1 MSRKYLCPQQS
12 VDMVRQLLRGAR
24 PEESPNVVSI
34 DLYRGSRVG
43 CVDDFQEAGEKSCL
57 AGGKIIP
64 LFQVSPLNQ
73 KTIK

>member
-1 MSRKYLCPQQS
+1 MSKQYLCPQES

-24 PEESPNVVSI
+24 PEESPNIFSI
-34 DLYRGSRVG
+34 DLYRGSRVDR
-43 CVDDFQEAGEKSCL
+43 VDNLQNTGKKSCL
-57 AGGKIIP
+57 AGGEIIP